1 LAWKVNLE
9 GVVPGNKEN
18 AKMDCNPTTQGYLN
32 VRMKKKRNTNLFGS
46 MIDIFLR
53 ESLLLDQVHLP

>member
-1 LAWKVNLE
+1 VNLE

-32 VRMKKKRNTNLFGS
+32 VRMKKKKKYQPLW
-46 MIDIFLR
+46 IHD
-53 ESLLLDQVHLP
+53 

>member
-32 VRMKKKRNTNLFGS
+32 VRMKKKEIPT
-46 MIDIFLR
+46 
-53 ESLLLDQVHLP
+53 SLDP